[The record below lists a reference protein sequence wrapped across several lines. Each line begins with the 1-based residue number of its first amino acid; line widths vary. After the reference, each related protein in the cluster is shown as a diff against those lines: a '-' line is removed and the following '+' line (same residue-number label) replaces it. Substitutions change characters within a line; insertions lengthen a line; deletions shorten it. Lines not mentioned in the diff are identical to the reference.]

1 MKKEVEILKIGSI
14 IPALRSGKGIVDEG
28 NKESIATIMVVF
40 DGGHL
45 FDHYVSILKEFCGD
59 EYKYLKTAQSIVG
72 TPNNLQFNVKKKATT
87 LKGISDGDPVIGQ
100 SYSIDSYWRTSTV
113 VRIIDEDILITKNSV
128 YAIHNPSK
136 IRDKKLSDL
145 GIN

>member
-1 MKKEVEILKIGSI
+1 MKKEVEILKIGTI
-14 IPALRSGKGIVDEG
+14 IPDVISKWESSEGKKEG
-28 NKESIATIMVVF
+28 KSTIMVVF

-72 TPNNLQFNVKKKATT
+72 TPNNLQFNIKKKGNT
-87 LKGISDGDPVIGQ
+87 LKGISDGDPVVGQ

-113 VRIIDEDILITKNSV
+113 VRIIDEDILITRNSV

-136 IRDKKLSDL
+136 IRDKKLNDL